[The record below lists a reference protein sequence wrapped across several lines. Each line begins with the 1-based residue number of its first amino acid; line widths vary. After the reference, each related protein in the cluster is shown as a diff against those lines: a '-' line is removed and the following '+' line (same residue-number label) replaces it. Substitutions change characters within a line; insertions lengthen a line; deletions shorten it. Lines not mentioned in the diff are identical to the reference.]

1 MVNKV
6 KTQLR
11 NVGVISKRVSG
22 LALAL
27 SFLACSNVSWSGED
41 TGEWFEKPAR
51 PVTLG
56 VGIGLVRFDTNFK
69 FTEKSTGRS
78 VFVDG
83 EGTLGL
89 NETDT
94 FPVIYGVYRFTKR
107 HGILFAGF
115 QIKRE
120 STLFQFDENRD
131 LDLGDITVNAG
142 AQARITLT
150 DDTAFYYLAY
160 NYTLFEDERNSLF
173 ASFGIYALD
182 LSYGLNAEGEITVEG
197 DPVVR
202 SSYEV
207 QAGVFAPLPIFG
219 IDAWSY
225 FTKRWA
231 LGTRI
236 SIVGG
241 SYQDVSALIVDTSV
255 RAKYQFNRWFGL
267 TFGITYFMGNVD
279 IDEPDL
285 KTEVDYGY
293 DGVALGLDFRF

>member
-1 MVNKV
+1 M
-6 KTQLR
+6 KTQSR
-11 NVGVISKRVSG
+11 KVEVVSKRAAC
-22 LALAL
+22 LLLAL
-27 SFLACSNVSWSGED
+27 SFLACSNISWSSED
-41 TGEWFEKPAR
+41 TGDSFEKPAR

-56 VGIGLVRFDTNFK
+56 VGMGLVRFDTNFK
-69 FTEKSTGRS
+69 FTEKSSGRS

-89 NETDT
+89 DETDT
-94 FPVIYGVYRFTKR
+94 FPVIYGVYRFSKR

-131 LDLGDITVNAG
+131 FDLGDITVNAG

-182 LSYGLNAEGEITVEG
+182 LNYGLNAEGEISVEG
-197 DPVVR
+197 DPVLR
-202 SSYEV
+202 SSYVVE
-207 QAGVFAPLPIFG
+207 AGVFAPLPIFG
-219 IDAWSY
+219 IDAWSN
-225 FTKRWA
+225 FTERWS

-241 SYQDVSALIVDTSV
+241 SYQDVSALIIDTSV

-267 TFGITYFMGNVD
+267 TFGITYFMGDVD

>member
-1 MVNKV
+1 MKI
-6 KTQLR
+6 KLR
-11 NVGVISKRVSG
+11 NVGAIRKTVSG
-22 LALAL
+22 LLL
-27 SFLACSNVSWSGED
+27 GLLFLVCSNISWASED
-41 TGEWFEKPAR
+41 TNESFEKPAR
-51 PVTLG
+51 PVIFG
-56 VGIGLVRFDTNFK
+56 VGAGLVRFDTNFK
-69 FTEKSTGRS
+69 FTKKSSGRS

-89 NETDT
+89 DETDT
-94 FPVIYGVYRFTKR
+94 FPVFYGLYRFSKR

-120 STLFQFDENRD
+120 STLFHFDETRD
-131 LDLGDITVNAG
+131 LDLGDIVVNAG

-160 NYTLFEDERNSLF
+160 NYTFFEDERNSLF

-182 LSYGLNAEGEITVEG
+182 LKYELQAEGEISVEG
-197 DPVVR
+197 DPVLR
-202 SSYEV
+202 NSYSV
-207 QAGVFAPLPIFG
+207 ATGVFAPLPIFG

-231 LGTRI
+231 LGTRL

-255 RAKYQFNRWFGL
+255 RAKYQFNKWFGL
-267 TFGITYFMGNVD
+267 TFGITYFIGNVD

-285 KTEVDYGY
+285 ITEVDYGY
-293 DGVALGLDFRF
+293 DGIALGLDFRF